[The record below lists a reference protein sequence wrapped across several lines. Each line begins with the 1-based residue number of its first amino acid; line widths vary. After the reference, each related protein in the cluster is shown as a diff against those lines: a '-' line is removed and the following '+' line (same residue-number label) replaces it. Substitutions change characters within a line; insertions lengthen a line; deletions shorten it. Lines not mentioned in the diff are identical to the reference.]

1 MQRCNIN
8 SMSIIIIIM
17 SISNVSIICNIII
30 YALHDFLVDICY
42 GYRTTK
48 MQFSRGVSGC
58 NSLSS
63 GLY

>member
-1 MQRCNIN
+1 
-8 SMSIIIIIM
+8 MSIIIIM

-30 YALHDFLVDICY
+30 YALHDFLADICY
-42 GYRTTK
+42 GYRTTN

-58 NSLSS
+58 NSQSS